1 MLTNIIIY
9 LCGLVLVLLAHLYW
23 WIYVSP
29 AKWDNVNKRVVELH
43 EYNHLATII
52 ILIFY
57 PFSVPA
63 LHFGMALA
71 PFYYKA
77 IMTIKELRFKRI
89 KNQSMDNIND

>member
-1 MLTNIIIY
+1 MLYYIILY
-9 LCGLVLVLLAHLYW
+9 LCGLLVVLLAHLHW

-43 EYNHLATII
+43 EYNHLAMII

-63 LHFGMALA
+63 LHFGIALA
-71 PFYYKA
+71 PFYYKVV
-77 IMTIKELRFKRI
+77 MLIKELRFKRI
-89 KNQSMDNIND
+89 KNQSMGNIND